1 MTTRRVMSLPALETC
16 ASVVSAYECVTEG
29 NKKNKKRRRGFIS
42 HCSAVLFFSY
52 SAVWYVGREVYAR
65 NTTCVIHSASQC
77 VCTVTAVP
85 GEPTGADNGAADM
98 KKPLTRPL
106 FTLCLISP
114 LSHFL
119 CSQACVPALIF

>member
-1 MTTRRVMSLPALETC
+1 MSVSQKEIKKKKKGG
-16 ASVVSAYECVTEG
+16 VVLLVTAQLY
-29 NKKNKKRRRGFIS
+29 S
-42 HCSAVLFFSY
+42 FFSY
-52 SAVWYVGREVYAR
+52 SAVWYVGREVYSR

-85 GEPTGADNGAADM
+85 GEPTGADNRAADM

>member
-1 MTTRRVMSLPALETC
+1 MSLPALETC

-29 NKKNKKRRRGFIS
+29 NKKKKLKKGGVVLLVTAQLYSFFPTQQYGMLAVRFIQEIP
-42 HCSAVLFFSY
+42 
-52 SAVWYVGREVYAR
+52 R
-65 NTTCVIHSASQC
+65 VIHSASQC

-85 GEPTGADNGAADM
+85 GEPTGADNRAADM

-119 CSQACVPALIF
+119 CSQACAPALIF